1 MKDASMSLGIYL
13 EIKDAEICGGDGSIG
28 WAATIVDIYSSD
40 RPGIIS
46 RTVQDFKRKMA
57 QYFHVPLRKIK
68 QISRGEYEAYANSQ
82 LEAMASMAKVPK
94 EKVRIISKDEY
105 EENTEEE

>member
-1 MKDASMSLGIYL
+1 MKDASMSLGIYF

-46 RTVQDFKRKMA
+46 RTVKRKMA

-68 QISRGEYEAYANSQ
+68 QISRGEYE
-82 LEAMASMAKVPK
+82 
-94 EKVRIISKDEY
+94 
-105 EENTEEE
+105 ENTEEE